1 MPDTNPAPALMAK
14 DLVFAYPRRAPLLDL
29 PELRLMPG
37 HTLFLYG
44 PSGCGKSTLLNL
56 LAGTLQPQA
65 GHILLAGHEL
75 TSARSWQRDRLRG
88 DCLGFLFQQFNLLP
102 FLSVLDNVMLPCRF
116 APGRRQRAVQHHG
129 SVRAAALALLA
140 HLGLDG
146 SDLPRRRAGQ
156 LSVGQQQRVAAARAL
171 IGQPAVVLADE
182 PTSALDAD
190 TQARFL
196 QLLFDECRAN
206 GSALLFVSHDQRL
219 ADAFDEVR
227 DLREWNR
234 ATPKVAA

>member
-1 MPDTNPAPALMAK
+1 MQDSTTPALLAR

-56 LAGTLQPQA
+56 LAGTLKPQQ
-65 GHILLAGHEL
+65 GQILLSGHDL
-75 TSARSWQRDRLRG
+75 TSSRAWQRDRIRG
-88 DCLGFLFQQFNLLP
+88 DRLGFLFQQFNLLP

-116 APGRRQRAVQHHG
+116 APGRRQRAIRRHG
-129 SVRAAALALLA
+129 SVSTAALTLLE
-140 HLGLDG
+140 HLGLRET
-146 SDLPRRRAGQ
+146 DLAHRQAGQ

-190 TQARFL
+190 SQRRFL
-196 QLLFDECRAN
+196 ELLFDECRDN

-234 ATPKVAA
+234 AAREVAA